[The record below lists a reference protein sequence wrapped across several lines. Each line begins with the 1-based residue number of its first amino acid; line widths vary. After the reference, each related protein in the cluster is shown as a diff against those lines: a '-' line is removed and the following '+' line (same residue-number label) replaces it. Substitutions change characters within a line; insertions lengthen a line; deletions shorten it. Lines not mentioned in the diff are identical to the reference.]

1 MLRSRRSAAAETAS
15 IDISAL
21 RAAIE
26 IGGRFFG
33 PDPATAT
40 DAVSAD
46 GVPGEWVSAEG
57 ASSDATIYYLHGGG
71 HAIGSIESHRG
82 LISRIS
88 KASGA
93 RAFAID
99 YRLAP
104 ENPYP
109 AGLED
114 SVKVYRWLLAHGIP
128 PSRIVIAGDSAG
140 GNLALATLLAL
151 KDAGEPLPAATVLL
165 SPWTDLTGSGDSM
178 QTRADVDPMIMAD
191 PAHLTARQYAGD
203 TPLDHPLVSPLFGD
217 LSGLPPMLIHVGD
230 YELLLDDSTRLADR
244 AKQAGVDVT
253 LEVWPEMIH
262 VWHFFAPM
270 VPEATEAIEV
280 IGKFIRSHVPAEVT
294 A

>member
-1 MLRSRRSAAAETAS
+1 MLRSRGGLRTESS
-15 IDISAL
+15 GLDISAL
-21 RAAIE
+21 RAGIE
-26 IGGRFFG
+26 MGGQIFG
-33 PDPATAT
+33 PEAGTAT
-40 DAVSAD
+40 EAVSAD
-46 GVPGEWVSAEG
+46 GVPGEWITGPG
-57 ASSDATIYYLHGGG
+57 ASDAATIYYLHGGG
-71 HAIGSIESHRG
+71 HAIGSIDSHRG
-82 LISRIS
+82 LISRLS

-114 SVKVYRWLLAHGIP
+114 SVKAYRWLLAQGIEA
-128 PSRIVIAGDSAG
+128 SSIVIAGDSAG
-140 GNLALATLLAL
+140 GNLALTTLLAL
-151 KDAGEPLPAATVLL
+151 KDAGESLPAATVLL

-178 QTRADVDPMIMAD
+178 QTRVDLDPMIPPD
-191 PAHLTARQYAGD
+191 PAHHAAVAYAGD
-203 TPLDHPLVSPLFGD
+203 TPLTDPLVSPLFGD

-230 YELLLDDSTRLADR
+230 YEVLLDDSTRLAEK
-244 AKQAGVDVT
+244 AKAAGVDVT

-262 VWHFFAPM
+262 VWQFFAPM

-280 IGKFIRSHVPAEVT
+280 IGKYIRSHVPAEVT